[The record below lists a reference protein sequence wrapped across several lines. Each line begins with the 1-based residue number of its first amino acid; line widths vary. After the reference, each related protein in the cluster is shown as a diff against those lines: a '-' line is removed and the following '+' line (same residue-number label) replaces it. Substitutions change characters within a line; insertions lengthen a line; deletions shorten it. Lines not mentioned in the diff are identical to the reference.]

1 MTAGRFKS
9 RSWRRVKV
17 KTPKRLITH
26 YERKKPKRAV
36 CAICKKE
43 LHGIPRAFPKE
54 LQSMAKTKKRPE
66 RPYGGYLCSECLRK
80 IMKEKARNSGFSK

>member
-17 KTPKRLITH
+17 RTPKKLVTH
-26 YERKKPKRAV
+26 YKRRKPKKIV
-36 CAICKKE
+36 CALCKKE
-43 LHGIPRAFPKE
+43 IHGVPREFPKK

-80 IMKEKARNSGFSK
+80 LMKEKARKSEFNK